1 MLQRTWEH
9 QSSIP
14 RPADLWVYHVPYLLV
29 FLTSQAHCDP

>member
-14 RPADLWVYHVPYLLV
+14 RPADLWVYHVSYSLR
-29 FLTSQAHCDP
+29 